1 MGIGGRKR
9 TRRAV
14 RPPLMILAP
23 AMLGTRGM
31 RERLAV
37 GERAATEDKAVWREE
52 EEEEKVVVEGGMMS
66 MMMMVNYLAT

>member
-1 MGIGGRKR
+1 MGRGGRKR

-23 AMLGTRGM
+23 TMLGTRGT
-31 RERLAV
+31 RGRLTI
-37 GERAATEDKAVWREE
+37 GERAATEDKAVWRE

-66 MMMMVNYLAT
+66 MMMMVNI